1 MKHRHIRSRCHR
13 NPEHHVTKLGNRRVG
28 QNALDVA
35 LLGRHESCRK
45 AGDAA
50 HPSNDF
56 AGVGHNFENRKN
68 AGQHV
73 NSGRHH
79 RRSVQKRGYRGRAFH
94 RVRQPNVQRH
104 LGGLANCA
112 HENQYAGHSQ
122 KDGGDH
128 EARYLVNDLLENN
141 APRRKPE
148 KQDAEHETKIPDTI
162 DNERLLAGICG
173 RVFRVVVSDEDV
185 GTHAHEFPKYKH
197 HHEVARQNDAQ
208 HREKKEGQATKET
221 RVTFLLPHVAK
232 GISENQSR
240 DGCDHQK
247 HDLAQLVDREADRNS
262 EVRTEAQPVIG
273 KLLHSVGLSE
283 HPPTQGASREGR
295 AQSQGCTESFGEAA
309 QQKNEGGGCQRG
321 EKDNPGR
328 DLRTHQNFSV
338 LRSSTWVVCLAR

>member
-1 MKHRHIRSRCHR
+1 MSEQVKHRHIRSRCHR

-35 LLGRHESCRK
+35 LLGRHESCGK

-112 HENQYAGHSQ
+112 HENQYASHSQ

-128 EARYLVNDLLENN
+128 EARHLVNDLLENN

-148 KQDAEHETKIPDTI
+148 KQDAEHETKIPDAI

-173 RVFRVVVSDEDV
+173 
-185 GTHAHEFPKYKH
+185 
-197 HHEVARQNDAQ
+197 
-208 HREKKEGQATKET
+208 
-221 RVTFLLPHVAK
+221 
-232 GISENQSR
+232 
-240 DGCDHQK
+240 
-247 HDLAQLVDREADRNS
+247 
-262 EVRTEAQPVIG
+262 
-273 KLLHSVGLSE
+273 
-283 HPPTQGASREGR
+283 
-295 AQSQGCTESFGEAA
+295 
-309 QQKNEGGGCQRG
+309 
-321 EKDNPGR
+321 
-328 DLRTHQNFSV
+328 
-338 LRSSTWVVCLAR
+338 